1 MNYNTLQLLCT
12 QAACTNLSI
21 LKIWFYSRTSKIFKM
36 ITAKTWK
43 RNFTSLQK
51 SGHHQKCLHPTYL
64 ELDRTNFF
72 TYYYLIKSTELPIP
86 LTITP
91 FTFRLSYDE
100 MICHV
105 NVCICGQNPMMLP
118 FKWIRPRSYNYVV
131 LTLESVDKILWCF
144 HSNETSSVV
153 LSLVAIHLVCSFNF
167 RVCGPNPMV
176 LPFKRNLYCATF
188 AYCSFLRIVRKE
200 SFLWPPLRV
209 GGLRVTRDPPLR
221 WIQWNLHQAEPMLAR
236 HLPDT
241 KASKS
246 NLLSPLFL

>member
-1 MNYNTLQLLCT
+1 MNYNTLQSLCT
-12 QAACTNLSI
+12 QAAWAYLYI
-21 LKIWFYSRTSKIFKM
+21 LKIWCCSRTSKIFKM
-36 ITAKTWK
+36 ITAKKWK

-118 FKWIRPRSYNYVV
+118 FKWIRSRNTFTWCYFFSNNYVV

-153 LSLVAIHLVCSFNF
+153 LSRGAIHLVCSFNF

-176 LPFKRNLYCATF
+176 LPFKWNLYGATF
-188 AYCSFLRIVRKE
+188 AYCSFLRIVQKE
-200 SFLWPPLRV
+200 SWFFVAVNPFF
-209 GGLRVTRDPPLR
+209 G
-221 WIQWNLHQAEPMLAR
+221 H
-236 HLPDT
+236 H
-241 KASKS
+241 
-246 NLLSPLFL
+246 